1 MKKTTLLQPK
11 GWSTYFEI
19 RADTAVHRCFTKC
32 RKKHLGKFPVEHLWQ
47 GSMENTCKARSTT
60 SVSPIFFRNFQ
71 NSYFNERPRMAT
83 SLWDI
88 WILYLNC
95 LKVKIVLLDLAFD
108 CLIVVSLFWSIHGVK
123 YPRIRVF
130 PDPHIRESR
139 KQPPE
144 PPKLFYKKSYS

>member
-108 CLIVVSLFWSIHGVK
+108 CLIVVSLFLIHPRRKISQNTGFPWSA
-123 YPRIRVF
+123 YS
-130 PDPHIRESR
+130 REQ
-139 KQPPE
+139 KAATGATE
-144 PPKLFYKKSYS
+144 AVL